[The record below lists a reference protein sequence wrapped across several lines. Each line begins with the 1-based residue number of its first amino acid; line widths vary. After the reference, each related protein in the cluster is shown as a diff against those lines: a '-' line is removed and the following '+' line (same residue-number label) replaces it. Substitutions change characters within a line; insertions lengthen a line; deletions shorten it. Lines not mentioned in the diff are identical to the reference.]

1 MMKRILLVQW
11 WGLMKMLF
19 LTILL
24 VMIYSMF
31 PLKLASSQVNTKASA
46 GLAVGLAKEI
56 FGPELPTPLPHQV
69 GSTPGGVKSPPLT
82 IHLK

>member
-1 MMKRILLVQW
+1 
-11 WGLMKMLF
+11 
-19 LTILL
+19 
-24 VMIYSMF
+24 MF

-69 GSTPGGVKSPPLT
+69 GSTPGGVKSPAPGLYSSNRDEISGGSFYST
-82 IHLK
+82 VMF